1 MRRKDKEIND
11 IVAIESII
19 RRASVCRLAMCQDGR
34 PYMVPLC
41 FGYKDRTLYFHS
53 AEKGRKIE
61 ILRRNNNVCFEV
73 DIDHQLMQADQACG
87 WGMKYR
93 SVMGFGRA
101 RLIEDAESKRQA
113 LDIIMQHYS
122 DKAFEYPSEA
132 IESTMIIK
140 VEIDSMTGKSSGY

>member
-19 RRASVCRLAMCQDGR
+19 RKASVCRLALCQDDR
-34 PYMVPLC
+34 PYIVPLC

-53 AEKGRKIE
+53 ADQGRKIE
-61 ILRRNNNVCFEV
+61 MLRRNNNVCFE
-73 DIDHQLMQADQACG
+73 IDTDQKLVQADQACG
-87 WGMKYR
+87 CSMKYR
-93 SVMGFGRA
+93 SVIGFGRA
-101 RLIEDAESKRQA
+101 TLIEDVESKRKA

-122 DKAFEYPSEA
+122 DKAFEYPAEA

-140 VEIDSMTGKSSGY
+140 IKIDSMTGKQSD